1 MSKPIETL
9 SGMVNRWRSRRG
21 SSSEK
26 ADLVANQ
33 SRRDGLSNMAKLGL
47 GGALVSLNADAVHA
61 RPGAV
66 TNGDVPLSAGSRL
79 DIRAF
84 GARGDRRTDDFDA
97 IEHAIA
103 RAGQGDQYPASIFI
117 PAGHYRRRDSIALP
131 NHSCLFGEGVSS
143 ILNSQHDTAF
153 AKPILVNADSY
164 GLISTRLQDLAL
176 YGGSHGLKLTAREE
190 NADIRLTNVT
200 MLLQQ
205 EANIEANKLFQTVKI
220 TNCVFGDALYG
231 IKVDGAGTN
240 CLIATGS
247 EWVRHAR
254 ASLYLRGAD
263 GVTIIG
269 GRFEDGGERGRYCLD
284 IERASNILFLGCFFE
299 NVHEYIGRFRDISGA
314 VVFQSCHFTGTH
326 LNGPELLPFRW
337 DSADTMLVFRDCTSV
352 VPMPIPGHV
361 MLEGSNPGIVA
372 ADILYQGAQ
381 QMGRLSVK
389 SRVQTRQDAI
399 EVVQITGRAPWRLQG
414 RLELDT
420 GGPRISVID
429 MMVSPSAGVVAS
441 NAEFRAHLIRRTAD
455 QWTLAVVSTQGSVAT
470 LGWNFGWTST
480 GDLTPVVRAPLA

>member
-1 MSKPIETL
+1 MMKLIEIL
-9 SGMVNRWRSRRG
+9 SGMARRWRSSRG
-21 SSSEK
+21 SSSDA
-26 ADLVANQ
+26 ADRIANPT
-33 SRRDGLSNMAKLGL
+33 RRDGLSSLAKLGL
-47 GGALVSLNADAVHA
+47 GSALVSLQNEAALA
-61 RPGAV
+61 QRGASPI
-66 TNGDVPLSAGSRL
+66 NDVAANRGARL
-79 DIRAF
+79 DIRAM

-97 IEHAIA
+97 IERAIA

-153 AKPILVNADSY
+153 AKPILVNADGY
-164 GLISTRLQDLAL
+164 GMISTRLQDLAL
-176 YGGSHGLKLTAREE
+176 YGGSHGLKLIAREE

-205 EANIEANKLFQTVKI
+205 DANIEANKLFQTVKI

-247 EWVRHAR
+247 EWIRHAR

-269 GRFEDGGERGRYCLD
+269 GRFEDGGEVGRYCLD

-299 NVHEYIGRFRDISGA
+299 NVHEYLGRFRDISGA

-326 LNGPELLPFRW
+326 LKGATLLPFRW
-337 DSADTMLVFRDCTSV
+337 DSADAMLVFRDCVSV
-352 VPMPIPGHV
+352 VSMSVPGHV

-372 ADILYQGAQ
+372 TGALYEGAQ
-381 QMGRLSVK
+381 QKGCLSV
-389 SRVQTRQDAI
+389 RPRAQTRNDAI
-399 EVVQITGRAPWRLQG
+399 EVVQITGAAPWRLQG

-420 GGPRISVID
+420 GGPHLSVLE
-429 MMVSPSAGVVAS
+429 MVVSPVAGLVAS
-441 NAEFRAHLIRRTAD
+441 NAEFRAHLIRRAAG
-455 QWTLAVVSTQGSVAT
+455 QWSLVVASTQGGVST
-470 LGWNFGWTST
+470 LGWSFAWSST
-480 GDLTPVVRAPLA
+480 ADITPVIRATLA

>member
-1 MSKPIETL
+1 MIELIKTL
-9 SGMVNRWRSRRG
+9 SGIVRRWRSRGGASARA
-21 SSSEK
+21 
-26 ADLVANQ
+26 ADGVTNPT
-33 SRRDGLSNMAKLGL
+33 RRDGLANLARLSL
-47 GGALVSLNADAVHA
+47 GGALVSLQNDAVLA
-61 RPGAV
+61 QSGA
-66 TNGDVPLSAGSRL
+66 TPNSDATPNRGTRL
-79 DIRAF
+79 DIRAM

-97 IEHAIA
+97 IERAIS

-164 GLISTRLQDLAL
+164 GMISTRLQDLAL

-200 MLLQQ
+200 MLLQRY
-205 EANIEANKLFQTVKI
+205 ANIEANKLFQTVKI

-231 IKVDGAGTN
+231 IKVDGVGTN

-247 EWVRHAR
+247 EWIRHAW

-269 GRFEDGGERGRYCLD
+269 GRFEDGGEVGRYCLD

-299 NVHEYIGRFRDISGA
+299 NVHEYLGRFRDISGA

-326 LNGPELLPFRW
+326 LKGPTLLPFRW
-337 DSADTMLVFRDCTSV
+337 DSADAMLVFRDCMSV
-352 VPMPIPGHV
+352 VPMSVPGHV

-372 ADILYQGAQ
+372 TGAFYEGAPQ
-381 QMGRLSVK
+381 KGCLSVK
-389 SRVQTRQDAI
+389 PRAQTGRDAI
-399 EVVQITGRAPWRLQG
+399 EVVQITGAAPWRLQG

-420 GGPRISVID
+420 GGSQLSVLNMVISPNAD
-429 MMVSPSAGVVAS
+429 PVAS
-441 NAEFRAHLIRRTAD
+441 NAEFKAHLVRRAAD
-455 QWTLAVVSTQGSVAT
+455 QWSLAVASTQDGMST
-470 LGWNFGWTST
+470 LGWNFAWAST
-480 GDLTPVVRAPLA
+480 GDVPPVIRAPLA